1 MHPGVGVTSTLG
13 GGVGRVITIE
23 NLTPTRFPPSL
34 FPLFHIPQT
43 SHLPHAAWAVPRT
56 SHALAPCRSGS
67 THDADAAPVRGV
79 DQALLEQGR
88 GGRSTLLLPARRRCP
103 ARLSRLVSPPG
114 LNPLVTTRVAPASAR
129 MVHPRPRLRAA
140 RQVIPSHP
148 IPGKVL
154 DPSMSQHF
162 SSTRPAPGDAWHA
175 LDRARWNGGG
185 DGSLRSAYHVWSC
198 NDLHTPGC

>member
-1 MHPGVGVTSTLG
+1 MPPPRAHTRLSHTSPQPGGVMHPGVGVTSTLG

-88 GGRSTLLLPARRRCP
+88 GGRSTLLLPARWRCP

-114 LNPLVTTRVAPASAR
+114 LNPLSPLASP
-129 MVHPRPRLRAA
+129 PRPPAWCTPDRVCGR
-140 RQVIPSHP
+140 RGRSFHP
-148 IPGKVL
+148 IPS
-154 DPSMSQHF
+154 PERCWIH
-162 SSTRPAPGDAWHA
+162 R
-175 LDRARWNGGG
+175 
-185 DGSLRSAYHVWSC
+185 
-198 NDLHTPGC
+198 

>member
-23 NLTPTRFPPSL
+23 NLTPTLFPPSL
-34 FPLFHIPQT
+34 FYIPQT
-43 SHLPHAAWAVPRT
+43 SHLPHAAPNVPRARALSLGFYPRCRCSARPRGGSSASRARTRRTQHSSASRTLEVPRT
-56 SHALAPCRSGS
+56 PIATGESSW
-67 THDADAAPVRGV
+67 V
-79 DQALLEQGR
+79 E
-88 GGRSTLLLPARRRCP
+88 
-103 ARLSRLVSPPG
+103 PP
-114 LNPLVTTRVAPASAR
+114 VTTRVAPASAR